1 MNEKGQQQIQD
12 QPETK
17 ESACLKYLVQ
27 PSPLSE
33 KHHTARLRTNQQ
45 EKQRLQQQQPNKSI
59 LLLLL
64 LLLLLVYLML
74 TFPNYKP
81 INVNHTIGSK

>member
-27 PSPLSE
+27 PSPISE

-64 LLLLLVYLML
+64 LLLVLYLML
-74 TFPNYKP
+74 IISSLF
-81 INVNHTIGSK
+81 NVDVS